1 MPLRIIQTN
10 FETTQVKSFMR
21 KVRLDTV
28 GSARYRQLG
37 WALALFATFAFSF
50 APPLARFTI
59 LGGLDSTTVL
69 MLRVVIAS
77 ALFGVTLASTDRAN
91 LRISRRGLG
100 SALFIGALNAVGMIL
115 FFLSLSYLE
124 ASLGAMILALS
135 PPMVLSLLA
144 LRGER
149 LTRRHLV
156 RLGLA
161 LAGVYLLVG
170 PSGDVNWTGVAL
182 ALVATIIFSVQ
193 LAATQW
199 LLVGYPIRSIVFYV
213 TITMTL
219 FVVGWWVFQGAALD
233 AVDAYCLGCGAGAGC
248 PEHLWR
254 APGLLRCRRADRQ
267 RATGAAQP
275 AGNDA
280 ERDLVHPVSRRATD
294 ADPVCGRRADP
305 DQRLVGGGA
314 VGAGQSAVAA
324 AIGTLPICFRDGLC
338 GLCYN
343 EGLCFGEEHC
353 WLAPASCWWG
363 WPSCPAMRPIH
374 CSTASRVVER
384 LRRRR
389 PI

>member
-1 MPLRIIQTN
+1 M
-10 FETTQVKSFMR
+10 
-21 KVRLDTV
+21 
-28 GSARYRQLG
+28 
-37 WALALFATFAFSF
+37 
-50 APPLARFTI
+50 ARFTI

-69 MLRVVIAS
+69 LLRVVIAS
-77 ALFGVTLASTDRAN
+77 ALFGVTLAFTDRAN

-170 PSGDVNWTGVAL
+170 PSGDVNWMGVTL

-219 FVVGWWVFQGAALD
+219 FVVGWWVFQGEAWTPLTPIDWAAVLVL
-233 AVDAYCLGCGAGAGC
+233 AVLCTYGARLAYYAAVGRIGSGQLALLSPLETMLSVIWSILFLG
-248 PEHLWR
+248 
-254 APGLLRCRRADRQ
+254 
-267 RATGAAQP
+267 
-275 AGNDA
+275 
-280 ERDLVHPVSRRATD
+280 ERLTPI
-294 ADPVCGRRADP
+294 
-305 DQRLVGGGA
+305 QFVGGGLILF
-314 VGAGQSAVAA
+314 SA
-324 AIGTLPICFRDGLC
+324 L
-338 GLCYN
+338 
-343 EGLCFGEEHC
+343 
-353 WLAPASCWWG
+353 LA
-363 WPSCPAMRPIH
+363 
-374 CSTASRVVER
+374 VER
-384 LRRRR
+384 LGRVNLRLPRR
-389 PI
+389 